1 MFFTDLGGI
10 DTKNQNHAL
19 NDSSFVGKNMFN
31 EKLLFDIDEYASHQQ
46 LEAGGSYAS
55 TLDGE
60 KQPMKT
66 RSTMIHWMTNEKYK
80 NSLLPIYQQISY
92 IVRKIN
98 DSMWGYSYTGYE
110 PFQYSEYKIGDHF
123 DWHIDQNQFTG
134 TEVRK
139 ISFSLGLSNK
149 NEYEGGDLIIKSS
162 DQENN
167 YKLDRGD
174 IVVFPSWML
183 HKVTPITKGKRRVV
197 VGWGE
202 GIIV

>member
-1 MFFTDLGGI
+1 MFFSDLGGI
-10 DTKNQNHAL
+10 NIKNQNHAL

-31 EKLLFDIDEYASHQQ
+31 ERLLFDIDEYASHQQ
-46 LEAGGSYAS
+46 LETGGSYAS

-80 NSLLPIYQQISY
+80 NSLLPIYQEISSK
-92 IVRKIN
+92 VRRIN

-110 PFQYSEYKIGDHF
+110 PFQYSEYKIGDYF
-123 DWHIDQNQFTG
+123 DWHIDTNQFTG
-134 TEVRK
+134 TNIRK
-139 ISFSLGLSNK
+139 VSFSLGLSNK

-162 DQENN
+162 DQETH

-174 IVVFPSWML
+174 IIVFPSWML

>member
-10 DTKNQNHAL
+10 DTKNQNYAL
-19 NDSSFVGKNMFN
+19 NDSLFVGKNMFN

-46 LEAGGSYAS
+46 LESGGSYAS

-134 TEVRK
+134 TEIRK

>member
-1 MFFTDLGGI
+1 
-10 DTKNQNHAL
+10 
-19 NDSSFVGKNMFN
+19 MFN

-80 NSLLPIYQQISY
+80 NSLLPIYQQVSY

>member
-10 DTKNQNHAL
+10 DTKNQNYAL
-19 NDSSFVGKNMFN
+19 NDSLFVGKNMFD

-46 LEAGGSYAS
+46 LESGGSYAS

-134 TEVRK
+134 TEIRK

>member
-1 MFFTDLGGI
+1 MFFSDLGGI
-10 DTKNQNHAL
+10 NIKNQNHAL

-31 EKLLFDIDEYASHQQ
+31 ERLLFDIDEYASHQQ
-46 LEAGGSYAS
+46 LETGGSYAS

-80 NSLLPIYQQISY
+80 NSLLPIYQEISSK
-92 IVRKIN
+92 VRRIN

-110 PFQYSEYKIGDHF
+110 PFQYSEYRIGDYF
-123 DWHIDQNQFTG
+123 DWHIDTNQFTG
-134 TEVRK
+134 TNIRK
-139 ISFSLGLSNK
+139 VSFSLGLSNK

-162 DQENN
+162 DQETH

-174 IVVFPSWML
+174 IIVFPSWML